1 MLAKLSPEES
11 SELPPSYH
19 EVVSKIKE
27 KRKFDTGRSA
37 TELWTETL
45 FDGSKKTPVAEQNDF
60 EILTRDDFG
69 QLPGAEH
76 NNKAGAIPPLS
87 PSLPKDKPDEFN
99 DDTIAISDTEDIFM
113 LNMSTSAS
121 LEAEEHWFVQL
132 SGVGTV
138 RQELDAKLKRLKRKK
153 AKIEE
158 EIKTI
163 EKKGAKCV

>member
-11 SELPPSYH
+11 SELPPSYQ

-27 KRKFDTGRSA
+27 KRKFDMGRGA

-45 FDGSKKTPVAEQNDF
+45 FDGSEKTPVDEQGDF
-60 EILTRDDFG
+60 EILTREDLG

-76 NNKAGAIPPLS
+76 DNKAGAIPPPS
-87 PSLPKDKPDEFN
+87 PSLPKDKPDEFD
-99 DDTIAISDTEDIFM
+99 DDTTAISDTEDTFM
-113 LNMSTSAS
+113 PNMSTSAS
-121 LEAEEHWFVQL
+121 VEAEEHSFVQL
-132 SGVGTV
+132 KDVGMV

-163 EKKGAKCV
+163 EKKRA